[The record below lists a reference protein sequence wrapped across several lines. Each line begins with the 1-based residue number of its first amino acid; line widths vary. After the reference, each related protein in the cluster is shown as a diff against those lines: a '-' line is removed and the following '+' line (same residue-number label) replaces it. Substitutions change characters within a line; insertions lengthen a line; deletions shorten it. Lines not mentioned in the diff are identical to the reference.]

1 MFLKVN
7 HTAIYLL
14 CFHSQK
20 AVSFNESKRQFLVVE
35 RAISDGEWPYD
46 NGDDP
51 SFYVARKGGYL
62 TWGVCRQEVRNSI
75 PLGSIVAFFSFAS
88 LQDGRVLYR
97 LCGVTTVIR
106 KLDVRAIHRD
116 EGFAPFR
123 HLYINSVIRPDKQG
137 WRYDESDRPASQRH
151 GDWLWRVSDHRG
163 VNQKTFNKRHEQIY
177 RSSFLP
183 ESSLADGNLTLA
195 QNYVLFSTGMPD
207 GYISRKPPEVAIA
220 RKGEHER
227 WNDKTL
233 RSLTVGTAARLLK
246 SKRSYLRVVNK
257 SGRNVHRHIRFMMPS
272 DKAVEWRDELIRELK
287 AATAR
292 GQSRPVRARSAATA
306 RCST

>member
-1 MFLKVN
+1 MSSKVN

-20 AVSFNESKRQFLVVE
+20 PPSFNDSKRQFLVVE
-35 RAISDGEWPYD
+35 RAISEGEWPYD

-51 SFYVARKGGYL
+51 SFYVARKGGSL

-75 PLGSIVAFFSFAS
+75 PTGSLVAFFSFTS
-88 LQDGRVLYR
+88 LEDGHVLYR
-97 LCGVTTVIR
+97 LCGVTTVIG
-106 KLDVRAIHRD
+106 KVDVRAVHRED
-116 EGFAPFR
+116 SFAPFR
-123 HLYINSVIRPDKQG
+123 NLYINSVIRPDKQG

-151 GDWLWRVSDHRG
+151 CDWLWRVSDHRG
-163 VNQKTFNKRHEQIY
+163 VNQEAFNDRYEQIY
-177 RSSFLP
+177 RSGFLP
-183 ESSLADGNLTLA
+183 ESSLANGDLTLA
-195 QNYVLFSTGMPD
+195 RNYVVFSTGLPN
-207 GYISRKPPEVAIA
+207 GYISRKPPEVAIS
-220 RKGEHER
+220 RKGEHEN
-227 WNDKTL
+227 WNDNVL
-233 RSLTVGTAARLLK
+233 RSLTVGTAAKFLK

-272 DKAVEWRDELIRELK
+272 DKAVEWRDELIHALK

-292 GQSRPVRARSAATA
+292 SQVSPVRARRSVSA

>member
-1 MFLKVN
+1 MAAIANL
-7 HTAIYLL
+7 TAVYLL

-20 AVSFNESKRQFLVVE
+20 PASFNDSKCQFLAVE

-51 SFYVARKGGYL
+51 SFYVARKGGAL

-75 PLGSIVAFFSFAS
+75 PVGSLVAFFSFSS

-97 LCGVTTVIR
+97 LCEVTTVVG
-106 KLDVRAIHRD
+106 KVEVRAVHRED
-116 EGFAPFR
+116 SFASFR
-123 HLYINSVIRPDKQG
+123 NLYINSVIRPNKQG

-151 GDWLWRVSDHRG
+151 ADWLWRISDHRG
-163 VNQKTFNKRHEQIY
+163 VNQKTFNKRYEQIY
-177 RSSFLP
+177 RSGFLP
-183 ESSLADGNLTLA
+183 EFSLANGDLTLA
-195 QNYVLFSTGMPD
+195 RNYVVFSTALPN
-207 GYISRKPPEVAIA
+207 GYISRNPPEVAIA
-220 RKGEHER
+220 RKGKHEK
-227 WNDKTL
+227 WNHKTL
-233 RSLTVGTAARLLK
+233 RSLTVGTAAKFLK

-272 DKAVEWRDELIRELK
+272 DKAVEWQDELIHALK
-287 AATAR
+287 AATEH
-292 GQSRPVRARSAATA
+292 GQAGVVRPRATATA